1 VIAIG
6 VAQFKQ
12 VLLLEKFLDKNGDG
26 FRPIADGRSAA
37 LGGGDAAGADVLF
50 NLKSYGNFS
59 TTVIQAFIN

>member
-26 FRPIADGRSAA
+26 FRPIAASRCAA
-37 LGGGDAAGADVLF
+37 LGGGDAA
-50 NLKSYGNFS
+50 
-59 TTVIQAFIN
+59 